1 MNDIS
6 AMISASIQDKARV
19 VEILSASFDQNK
31 SVNQLV
37 KQDGRRLQRIKMLM
51 GYAFDECMEFGQ
63 VVISK
68 DRDCCALVLFDER
81 KHFSFRSLF
90 RDLKLTLFIAGLGNI
105 GRVMAKEKMVKQAH
119 QELAQ
124 GKPTYHLWFIGV
136 DPSVQGQGE
145 GSHLLTALL
154 AESKAL
160 GRLLLLET
168 STEKNLPFYA
178 KFGLKI
184 YKEIDAGYPIYLL
197 SY

>member
-19 VEILSASFDQNK
+19 VEILSTSFDQNK

-37 KQDGRRLQRIKMLM
+37 KQDGRRLQRIRMLM
-51 GYAFDECMEFGQ
+51 EYAFDECMEFGQ
-63 VVISK
+63 VIISK
-68 DRDCCALVLFDER
+68 NRDCCALVLFDER
-81 KHFSFRSLF
+81 KRFSFRSLF
-90 RDLKLTLFIAGLGNI
+90 RDLKLTFFISGLGNI
-105 GRVMAKEKMVKQAH
+105 GRVVAKEKMVKLAH
-119 QELAQ
+119 QELTQ
-124 GKPTYHLWFIGV
+124 GKPAYHLWFIGV

-145 GSHLLTALL
+145 GSHLLTSLL